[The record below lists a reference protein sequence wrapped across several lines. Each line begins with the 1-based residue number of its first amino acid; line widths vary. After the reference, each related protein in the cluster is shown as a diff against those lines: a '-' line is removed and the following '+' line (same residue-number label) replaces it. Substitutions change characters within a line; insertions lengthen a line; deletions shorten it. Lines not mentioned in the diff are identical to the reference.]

1 MVRGVGLDSIEIRR
15 VEKAIERWGEA
26 FLNRL
31 FTPLEIDYCLSKRR
45 AAQHFAARFAVKE
58 AVMKSLGVRIGSVNW
73 TDIGVEN
80 DSSGQPEINLSG
92 RALEI
97 SEGLKVSKIY
107 ISITHNDSY
116 GLAYAIA
123 VG

>member
-1 MVRGVGLDSIEIRR
+1 MIKGVGLDSIEIRR
-15 VEKAIERWGEA
+15 IEKAIERWGEA

-31 FTPLEIDYCLSKRR
+31 FTPIEIDYCLSKRR
-45 AAQHFAARFAVKE
+45 ATQHFAVRFAAKE
-58 AVMKSLGVRIGSVNW
+58 AVMKSLGVRIGSIKW

-80 DSSGQPEINLSG
+80 NSSGQPEINLSG

-97 SEGLKVSKIY
+97 SKGLKISKIY
-107 ISITHNDSY
+107 ISMTHNDSY